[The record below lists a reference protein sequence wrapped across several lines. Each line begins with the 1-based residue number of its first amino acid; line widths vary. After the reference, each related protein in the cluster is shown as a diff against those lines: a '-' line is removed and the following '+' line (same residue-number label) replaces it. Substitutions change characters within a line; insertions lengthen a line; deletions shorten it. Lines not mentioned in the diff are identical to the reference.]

1 MGYVLGLVKLI
12 PGYAH
17 PFPQP
22 ITAGIV
28 PDQACFLSFAPWCL
42 PDDDNAGVMRSLKQR
57 WDAPLCVG
65 LVYGVSHYLAANLIK
80 VSHLI
85 TPCAIQA
92 ALPSHAHSIRSENFV
107 LKIAKPVQNPCSTQ
121 YVSSFSIKHITEM
134 CPMAVRHTSDAHVII
149 QWWTG
154 FRQVS
159 DVPA

>member
-1 MGYVLGLVKLI
+1 MGYVLGLVKLL
-12 PGYAH
+12 PSYAH

-28 PDQACFLSFAPWCL
+28 PDQACFLSLRLACPMMT
-42 PDDDNAGVMRSLKQR
+42 MRASCGLETEVGCPSVGQLMGQPHFLRTCQR
-57 WDAPLCVG
+57 QSDRPSWSTA
-65 LVYGVSHYLAANLIK
+65 
-80 VSHLI
+80 
-85 TPCAIQA
+85 
-92 ALPSHAHSIRSENFV
+92 PSHAHSIRSENFV